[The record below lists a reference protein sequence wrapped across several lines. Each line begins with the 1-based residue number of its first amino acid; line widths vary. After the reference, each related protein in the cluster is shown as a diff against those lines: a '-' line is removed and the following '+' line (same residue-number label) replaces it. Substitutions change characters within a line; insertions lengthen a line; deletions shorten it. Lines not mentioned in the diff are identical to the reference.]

1 VAGVGL
7 SLEQLEELRL
17 LTNTDMDAASPFAG
31 ILVGQ
36 PTLARKLRLGI
47 FAAPDQ
53 RIATRYT
60 IAPMDLA
67 ESAAYLAHHLHL
79 AGRTEPL
86 FADDAI
92 ALVLRHE
99 LAVLRRQHPRPR
111 LHVVMC
117 SAASSTSIT
126 GSQHDEP
133 AYPAHKQHD
142 QAGPRPLPGQRSRL
156 RFTCPSSW
164 SGGKVVAVR
173 PGGALRRNTGEQVK
187 DTGAR
192 LPPFP
197 ICL

>member
-1 VAGVGL
+1 
-7 SLEQLEELRL
+7 
-17 LTNTDMDAASPFAG
+17 
-31 ILVGQ
+31 LVGQ

-133 AYPAHKQHD
+133 AYPRPTSNTTKLVRDRFPDSGRGFGSPAPHL
-142 QAGPRPLPGQRSRL
+142 GPVGRWWQSGPVVPSGGTRGNRSRTPERGCRRSRSVYDL
-156 RFTCPSSW
+156 FSAPSAEFQS
-164 SGGKVVAVR
+164 AH
-173 PGGALRRNTGEQVK
+173 L
-187 DTGAR
+187 
-192 LPPFP
+192 
-197 ICL
+197 